1 MDFAPV
7 KKWAI
12 FFIGILSAIV
22 IADALSNVIVSATG
36 MVGWM
41 KFLVSFV
48 LYAVFFFAILYA
60 LEKIFHIEF
69 FGFWREWKKG
79 YLEMFKKTW
88 TITGVLPLPL
98 RLPKNAITP
107 EQVMR
112 NHRHQ

>member
-12 FFIGILSAIV
+12 FFIGILCAIV
-22 IADALSNVIVSATG
+22 IADKLSNAIVSATG

-69 FGFWREWKKG
+69 FGFWRE
-79 YLEMFKKTW
+79 
-88 TITGVLPLPL
+88 
-98 RLPKNAITP
+98 
-107 EQVMR
+107 
-112 NHRHQ
+112 